1 MSPPAA
7 ATSEGSRGAAAPSG
21 LAPSLERG
29 GCQWRVRLPVFDGPL
44 ELLLTL
50 IRRADLD
57 VTTVA
62 LAQVT
67 DQYLAHVAAL
77 EAVDVPELAEFC
89 DTASTL
95 VAIKSRL
102 LLPRPP
108 GAGEEEEAA
117 DAHELVERLR
127 AYRRFRQVAEQLGER
142 EREGLRAFP
151 RAAPPPEAPSAP
163 PPSRPEEEAT
173 ADDLAE
179 AFRAA
184 LAAAA
189 RQAEAE
195 KAQGPPVR
203 AHRVRL
209 RARFTSIRNMLVE
222 RGKATFDEVV
232 LEGRPPEAEPREFV
246 IVSFLA
252 LLEMLRRWAVRVR
265 QEGLFGQ
272 IVIEARPELVDV
284 PLPGEHGS
292 FLESDDALE
301 TQAE

>member
-1 MSPPAA
+1 MST
-7 ATSEGSRGAAAPSG
+7 ATPDS
-21 LAPSLERG
+21 LAPSVDAT
-29 GCQWRVRLPVFDGPL
+29 GCQWRVKLPAFDGPL

-57 VTTVA
+57 VTTLA
-62 LAQVT
+62 LAEVT
-67 DQYLAHVAAL
+67 DQYLSHVAGL
-77 EAVDVPELAEFC
+77 EAIDVPELAEFC

-108 GAGEEEEAA
+108 EAGEEEEA
-117 DAHELVERLR
+117 DAHELLERLR
-127 AYRRFRQVAEQLGER
+127 AYRRFRQVAAQLGER

-151 RAAPPPEAPSAP
+151 RAAPPPTMPEAPPA
-163 PPSRPEEEAT
+163 SRPAQEAT

-189 RQAEAE
+189 RQAAAE
-195 KAQGPPVR
+195 QAQGPPVR

-209 RARFTSIRNMLVE
+209 RSRFVAIRELLLS
-222 RGKATFDEVV
+222 RGKATFEEVV

-265 QEGLFGQ
+265 QDGLFGQ
-272 IVIEARPELVDV
+272 IVIEARPELADV
-284 PLPGEHGS
+284 PLPGEDGS
-292 FLESDDALE
+292 FLEPGTEDEAR
-301 TQAE
+301 A